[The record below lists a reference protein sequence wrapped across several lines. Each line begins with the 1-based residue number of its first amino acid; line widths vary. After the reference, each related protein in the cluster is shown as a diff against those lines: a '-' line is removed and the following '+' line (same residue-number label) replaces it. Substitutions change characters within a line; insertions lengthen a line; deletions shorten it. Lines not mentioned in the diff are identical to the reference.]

1 MWTSVNTKR
10 PDEKARDEAW
20 RAFSKRHK
28 PNAPAYEPQH
38 ETNRR
43 EPFQP
48 LSWRG
53 YEAPMVTKR
62 KGRVLPPMTPPSF
75 IQKALR
81 PRADHKNIAALT
93 QYHSQP
99 TINDLPRST
108 VFSIQSAAPSVT
120 LAGVSSTNPVRATSD
135 NKFFNPAT
143 QQWVDGM
150 LLNPVTG
157 APWDY
162 ARDEIPTVQTAIVN
176 PLMTIDAVLATLNIL
191 QQTLSSISAGSAN
204 LASLYTQ
211 YQSKLGTPTDVYAR
225 VKGTSDVL
233 AQRYTELKA
242 KNTTNPNTN
251 PGSSSGPGGGPQP
264 TPQQQS
270 WWQWAGQ
277 TASNPWIQLVT
288 SLISRY
294 MLGFPLPIKIQ
305 FGNGMTQTG
314 AGPQADA
321 RYIKDLKVYYL
332 EMANWIAANLWNMV
346 SVSSILSIMS
356 MVITRTYGAEHGKAI
371 DILISELGEAT
382 TPDSMPTDVPVP
394 ANVPLPPKPIQ
405 QPTTPAGWTPLL
417 PPQQPQTPV
426 PPQQPQT
433 PAPSTWPFPQSWA
446 DQYASTAPIIL
457 YSINNPLPYSN
468 NTFTFPPLATPDN
481 QVALAYP
488 PLSKPP
494 RIYDTPSDSVI
505 SPLKPFDLE
514 PLSAPN
520 NQVAL
525 TYDNLLRNDPSHT
538 TVPPLEE
545 TTPVISKLP
554 DGRSV
559 TLPPLHPSFTPDT
572 KITDL
577 LPDFTIP
584 TLFEISDKMV
594 KTISKAY
601 NISKEEI
608 QKWKIV
614 VQGLPKETL
623 LQLRGA
629 GVGAVA
635 VVTAMGLRKLM
646 STLDRLDKE
655 ARDAAFTNANDND
668 DDDSPDD
675 SPDDKPPGDAKEGP
689 GWEEKVGEDTSPT
702 RWLHPVLQSV
712 LDNTEADLAA
722 YLPSLEGLDLIQ
734 PNRLGEYLELTQN
747 IEDTIADG
755 GLPDSTDIKFHRDFF
770 ADHLTPVYLGQNERV
785 EYITPPVSPSIKG
798 DYDTVDDEMEPL
810 QLNEIPLQELRDAYR
825 EETEDYKGQFERL
838 VNEMDRPDYKGS
850 EEKGAELRRITDEL
864 ATRYRVIESWM
875 EDEPQV
881 NERKRPRWGHN
892 TQEFRDAYQE
902 EAQEY
907 RDQYERLLRKINRP
921 GYTVSRKQAA
931 KLNRLAKEIEKRYGV
946 MLRWMED
953 EKRASEIN

>member
-28 PNAPAYEPQH
+28 PNAPAYEPQP

-294 MLGFPLPIKIQ
+294 VLGFPLPIKIQ

-371 DILISELGEAT
+371 DILISELGEAP

-394 ANVPLPPKPIQ
+394 ANVPLPPKPIE
-405 QPTTPAGWTPLL
+405 QPTTPATNLGWTPYNDVLGYSS
-417 PPQQPQTPV
+417 PADA

-433 PAPSTWPFPQSWA
+433 PAPPQQPQGPVNFIRSNSPWPFTQKWFDNTLRPTTLN
-446 DQYASTAPIIL
+446 ST
-457 YSINNPLPYSN
+457 LPYSN
-468 NTFTFPPLATPDN
+468 NTFTFPPLSTPDN

-488 PLSKPP
+488 PLRKPP

-505 SPLKPFDLE
+505 SPSKPFDLE
-514 PLSAPN
+514 PLSTPN

-525 TYDNLLRNDPSHT
+525 TYDNLLRKDPTYIMPTHA

-545 TTPVISKLP
+545 TTPVINKLP
-554 DGRSV
+554 DGRTV
-559 TLPPLHPSFTPDT
+559 TLPPLHPTFTPDT
-572 KITDL
+572 KIADL

-601 NISKEEI
+601 NISKDEV

-614 VQGLPKETL
+614 IQGLPKETL
-623 LQLRGA
+623 LQLQNA
-629 GVGAVA
+629 GVGSVA
-635 VVTAMGLRKLM
+635 VVTALALGKLM
-646 STLDRLDKE
+646 STLQSLDKVR
-655 ARDAAFTNANDND
+655 RDAAFDNDND
-668 DDDSPDD
+668 DPSDGPDNPPGGPPGWQEKVEEDSPRTAPILPMNTLGSD
-675 SPDDKPPGDAKEGP
+675 SAMLPSPSGLDLLQPRINTPPSS
-689 GWEEKVGEDTSPT
+689 VTNS
-702 RWLHPVLQSV
+702 VLQSV
-712 LDNTEADLAA
+712 YDRSIA
-722 YLPSLEGLDLIQ
+722 G
-734 PNRLGEYLELTQN
+734 LGEYLVLTQH
-747 IEDTIADG
+747 IEDALRGGYTPQPAD
-755 GLPDSTDIKFHRDFF
+755 IEAHRDFW
-770 ADHLTPVYLGQNERV
+770 DELITPVALGTNERV
-785 EYITPPVSPSIKG
+785 EYITPPVSPSMVG
-798 DYDTVDDEMEPL
+798 DYDTDDEMEPL

-825 EETEDYKGQFERL
+825 EETEDYKDQFARL
-838 VNEMDRPDYKGS
+838 VNEMDRPGYKGS
-850 EEKGAELRRITDEL
+850 VEKGAELRRVTEEL
-864 ATRYRVIESWM
+864 GTRYRVIESWM
-875 EDEPQV
+875 EDE
-881 NERKRPRWGHN
+881 
-892 TQEFRDAYQE
+892 
-902 EAQEY
+902 
-907 RDQYERLLRKINRP
+907 
-921 GYTVSRKQAA
+921 
-931 KLNRLAKEIEKRYGV
+931 
-946 MLRWMED
+946 
-953 EKRASEIN
+953 KRASEN